1 MPRKKKQ
8 PDQPFYSQSLPSQW
22 KRSYEKASQYAFD
35 NIIKD
40 AFYVAHGRIQYLLE
54 NYGKFNK
61 QAEIIISIAEEL
73 ANPANEDI
81 PDNQKISPEFL
92 HELKLLFVGLSP
104 DALVRNLNST
114 ITLAD
119 GAQRLALND
128 AGSTLR
134 QLDICKSVLINILK
148 YSKDT
153 ASKELV
159 LAAIAQLKLEAG
171 LPVEEIDAIMAEIKK
186 EKEFKN
192 LEDIRHEEYLLEGSR
207 IDENREE

>member
-1 MPRKKKQ
+1 MPPRKN
-8 PDQPFYSQSLPSQW
+8 PNEPFYKHTLPNQW
-22 KRSYEKASQYAFD
+22 KESYEKATEYTFD

-40 AFYVAHGRIQYLLE
+40 AFYVAHGRIQYLLK
-54 NYGKFNK
+54 NYGKFNR

-73 ANPANEDI
+73 ANPENEDI
-81 PDNQKISPEFL
+81 PDNQKISQDFL
-92 HELKLLFVGLSP
+92 HELKLLFLGLSP

-128 AGSTLR
+128 SGSTLR

-153 ASKELV
+153 ASKEMV

-186 EKEFKN
+186 EKEVSE
-192 LEDIRHEEYLLEGSR
+192 LEESKQDEYLLEASK
-207 IDENREE
+207 IDESIED

>member
-1 MPRKKKQ
+1 MPPRKNPNEPYYKNT
-8 PDQPFYSQSLPSQW
+8 LPNQW
-22 KRSYEKASQYAFD
+22 KESYEKATEYTFD

-40 AFYVAHGRIQYLLE
+40 SFYVAHGRIQYLLK

-73 ANPANEDI
+73 ANPENVDI
-81 PDNQKISPEFL
+81 PDNQKISPDFL

-128 AGSTLR
+128 SGSTLR

-153 ASKELV
+153 ASKEMV

-186 EKEFKN
+186 EKEVSE
-192 LEDIRHEEYLLEGSR
+192 LEESKQDEYLLEASR
-207 IDENREE
+207 TEENIEE